1 LLWPPAATF
10 AARTVRSSA
19 GAILKWLAAPAP
31 RTSIISGFCIGA
43 LFVAGLWNVIGRR
56 SGRAAS
62 TAQRGSKELNR
73 EQRKMLLWLGM
84 MYPKPQSIESLVET
98 THWPYAQVEQLA
110 EELRDWGVLE
120 IDANRALSLT
130 KKGRALFN

>member
-1 LLWPPAATF
+1 MERIWKILRHPVIAAVVAGVILAALGLLWPPAATF

-31 RTSIISGFCIGA
+31 RISIISGFCIGA

-62 TAQRGSKELNR
+62 TAQRGSKELNL

-98 THWPYAQVEQLA
+98 
-110 EELRDWGVLE
+110 
-120 IDANRALSLT
+120 
-130 KKGRALFN
+130 